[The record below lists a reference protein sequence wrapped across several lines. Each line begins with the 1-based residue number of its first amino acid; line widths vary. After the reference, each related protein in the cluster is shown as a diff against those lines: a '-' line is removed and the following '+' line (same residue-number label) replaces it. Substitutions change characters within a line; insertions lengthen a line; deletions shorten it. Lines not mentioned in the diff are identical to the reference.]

1 MSKAQEIARLQ
12 SLAALVLDKKLADLR
27 VLATAKN
34 ETQARLADLATAEIF
49 MQSGGDVA
57 DVVAALAYQGWA
69 DTRRAEINQTLA
81 RQTAA
86 WLDARD
92 LARTAFGKADVLDAL
107 SQQIRKFRAH

>member
-57 DVVAALAYQGWA
+57 DVVAALAYQGYA
-69 DTRRAEINQTLA
+69 ACGNKPDIG
-81 RQTAA
+81 TANSGVA
-86 WLDARD
+86 GCPRFGPYRVWQSGCFGCAV
-92 LARTAFGKADVLDAL
+92 TANP
-107 SQQIRKFRAH
+107 